1 MKTRESFLIRATTVL
16 RQEYVKHG
24 YDLPELHVSVGFP
37 SKRATSTNNR
47 CIGQCWHGEGQ
58 KDGKAHLFISPV
70 LDGPGALETL
80 VHEHVHAFLPA
91 GVGHGPAF
99 KRAMGKVGLEGKPTA
114 TTAGKALRARL
125 AKLETKLGGY
135 PHDTLN
141 VNGGKKKQTTRLI
154 KVECADCDYIARV
167 TRKPLDAFGPPI
179 CPGCNEVMVEAGKE
193 VQHPTLELSLK
204 YATANDVTGAADDWV
219 RSSTGRN

>member
-1 MKTRESFLIRATTVL
+1 MKTRESFLIRATTIL
-16 RQEYVKHG
+16 RQEYIKHG
-24 YDLPELHVSVGFP
+24 YDLPELHVSIGFP
-37 SKRATSTNNR
+37 SKRATAHRNR
-47 CIGQCWHGEGQ
+47 CIGECWHGEGQ
-58 KDGKAHLFISPV
+58 KGGKAHLFISPV

-114 TTAGKALRARL
+114 TNAGKALKARL
-125 AKLETKLGGY
+125 RKLEAKLGGY

-141 VNGGKKKQTTRLI
+141 VNAGRKKAGTRLL
-154 KVECADCDYIARV
+154 KVECAPCDYVVRV
-167 TRKPLDAFGPPI
+167 TRKPLDKYGPPI
-179 CPGCNEVMVEAGKE
+179 CPGCNEAMVEAGKE

-204 YATANDVTGAADDWV
+204 YETPTV
-219 RSSTGRN
+219 RS